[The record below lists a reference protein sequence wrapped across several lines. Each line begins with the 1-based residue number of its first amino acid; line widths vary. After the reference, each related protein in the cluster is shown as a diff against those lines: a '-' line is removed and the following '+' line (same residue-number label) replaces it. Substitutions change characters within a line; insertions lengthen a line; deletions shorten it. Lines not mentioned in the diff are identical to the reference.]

1 MTTKYFAILTNQ
13 GATRLANAAALGTT
27 LKITH
32 MSVGDGGGQAVT
44 PNPEQTTLIN
54 EVRRGAVNMLSI
66 DPLNMNQIIVEQVI
80 PENEGGWFIREIGLF
95 DSEGM
100 LIAVANCP
108 ETYKPLLQ
116 EGSGRTQTIRMIL
129 IVSSTNAVELKIDP
143 SVVLATRQYVDNK
156 IIEVKQYADDLHQKH
171 IDAANPHSQYAF
183 KHSPTL
189 TGIPTAPTPDI
200 SATGGEVATAEFVK
214 QAISALVDSSPEA
227 LDTLNEL
234 AEALGND
241 PNFATTMTNALAGKQ
256 PLSAILTSLSGL
268 ATTENKLPY
277 FSNKNMMALANLSAV
292 GRVMIGQNSKNEV
305 LEYLGVKKY
314 VADALTDA
322 LTDEVQTKAPLDS
335 PALTGTPTAPT
346 PDISATGG
354 EVATAEFVK
363 QAVSALVDSS
373 PEALNTLNEL
383 AEALGNDPN
392 FATTMTNAL
401 AGKQPLSAILTSL
414 SGLATTENK
423 LPYFSNKNMMALAN
437 LSAVGR
443 VMIGQNSK
451 NEVLEYLGVKKY
463 VADTLTDALTDEV
476 QTKAP
481 LDSPA
486 LTGTPTAP
494 TPVQDTDDQQIATT
508 EFVHTWVNILES
520 EIRNGLPVGIP
531 LPWPL
536 ATPPAGWLVC
546 HGQAFNK
553 AQFPQ
558 LAKAYPNGVL
568 PDLRGVFIRGW
579 NNGRNLDSGRTLLS
593 FQGDA
598 IRNITGFYIQNLA
611 GNSYWSGCGGAFY
624 QEGNTFGHHANNSGG
639 NGATTKRFDASRVVP
654 TANENRPV
662 NMAFNYIVRAA

>member
-346 PDISATGG
+346 P
-354 EVATAEFVK
+354 
-363 QAVSALVDSS
+363 
-373 PEALNTLNEL
+373 
-383 AEALGNDPN
+383 
-392 FATTMTNAL
+392 
-401 AGKQPLSAILTSL
+401 
-414 SGLATTENK
+414 
-423 LPYFSNKNMMALAN
+423 
-437 LSAVGR
+437 
-443 VMIGQNSK
+443 
-451 NEVLEYLGVKKY
+451 
-463 VADTLTDALTDEV
+463 
-476 QTKAP
+476 
-481 LDSPA
+481 
-486 LTGTPTAP
+486 
-494 TPVQDTDDQQIATT
+494 VQDTDDQQIATT
-508 EFVHTWVNILES
+508 EFVHTWVNILEN

-611 GNSYWSGCGGAFY
+611 GNSYWNGCGGAFY
-624 QEGNTFGHHANNSGG
+624 QEGNAFGHHANNSGG